1 MAATFQ
7 RTSSALEENLHKEL
21 WEGVEGDMGELDE
34 EACYCETDDECEEY
48 TITLGT
54 MHDAENKEN
63 ANSGDEE
70 ERDRKG

>member
-1 MAATFQ
+1 
-7 RTSSALEENLHKEL
+7 
-21 WEGVEGDMGELDE
+21 MGELDE